1 MCIKIIRK
9 TSRCNNPDFLT
20 RQETLALSLHA
31 ICTSAKKSRIYDSAT
46 KNTDCASRRKKPHAA
61 HTVPKSE
68 TDHLHVQED
77 LNSTIYAH
85 ALINLNSTHDQRS
98 IHCTQRVYFAGMFK
112 CGIFPF
118 FSFFI

>member
-1 MCIKIIRK
+1 M
-9 TSRCNNPDFLT
+9 
-20 RQETLALSLHA
+20 ALSLHA

-46 KNTDCASRRKKPHAA
+46 KNTDCASRRKKELHAA

-85 ALINLNSTHDQRS
+85 ALINLNSTHNDCNQRS
-98 IHCTQRVYFAGMFK
+98 IHCTQRVYFAGMFE
-112 CGIFPF
+112 
-118 FSFFI
+118 FSFFFLFLFNSLHTALDYLCYSRS